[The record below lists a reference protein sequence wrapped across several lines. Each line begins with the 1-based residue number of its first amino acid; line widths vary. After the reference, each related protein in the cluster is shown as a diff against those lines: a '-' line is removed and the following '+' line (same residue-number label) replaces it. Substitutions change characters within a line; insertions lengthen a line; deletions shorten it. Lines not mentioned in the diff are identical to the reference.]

1 MATINSVKL
10 KRTGFSDLTL
20 PFKYG
25 ITVKEVLN
33 QDLDTGS
40 LVIVKTNELDIQPF
54 DIIEITYETISTLK
68 FLVGTIQSKI
78 IKFGTTKQYQYDIGL
93 VSLTTE
99 LQRIILPSRSITQS
113 LDGNNDYT
121 IKEIMENYLEMYAP
135 QYSLTTTMITKLGT
149 TKAPESQWT
158 RPTLFEVFN
167 DLLKPL
173 GMVVQVLLLST
184 NQKKIHFLDLDEE
197 GSAIDQTKINNTEI
211 RQDLTEYASDIE
223 IDAQNVYNRN
233 AITHT
238 PTPYTPKTSEQ
249 LLITTD
255 NQEVI
260 LNKPIF
266 EIKKVI
272 VKFPKNI
279 QQLPDPL
286 DTEMKS
292 LDITDRVV
300 NKKVWDTF
308 ADTNS
313 ISRVADTATI
323 KYKRNY
329 LYYEEGK
336 NYIDISF
343 KEDDW
348 LGVLAPDH
356 RAIENVIYYTLLAEN
371 DSQAATAATAF
382 SGFLQDKIGFEVEY
396 LTTDNILFRV
406 AKDVK
411 PRNKSVL
418 ISSQESS
425 LIDAEAFGKQQQEF
439 VNRIGNREMTITGRY
454 DTYSSIP
461 DLKDYIDDFV
471 LVEREIQIH
480 ESHYN
485 FKGLLTEHYS
495 KDNMFAGINSAKKY
509 FSIAEAN
516 EASISNHLTQVNL
529 TVSNN
534 DEANSSFLGQTESY
548 VVENFGKKDKYIQG
562 ALVLTDET
570 DTATPSGQPKN
581 EILLETTTHAIGK
594 SVIITMQMT
603 DNFNSHLKAIETSVA
618 GADRHLNKYVRYV
631 DLNGRF
637 EELKIH
643 LYRYD
648 PVYSNRGISFKP
660 LHIDPT
666 FEGYTNTEA
675 GGATISH
682 FSLFEDATNET
693 KKLPEVS
700 YQATYRDATQTGQ
713 YYYENTNTYNVINTN
728 AKVYSTGTS
737 SNNYVKRY
745 KDNRE
750 ITHET
755 LQFNFGTSVSGNG
768 STQQI
773 FITNEFIKYTP
784 FLFNNSSDYG
794 DNFKVAFSTTLKYNR
809 DSKTYKGTLLPH
821 STTGLNNSVKLQLTG
836 NEIRIVDT
844 STGSTGF
851 LWDNLKDNIISYAIC
866 DGFGNILIAVNK
878 SGTYEPLYIN
888 R

>member
-1 MATINSVKL
+1 MATINGVRL
-10 KRTGFSDLTL
+10 KRTGFVSDLTL
-20 PFKYG
+20 SFKYG
-25 ITVKEVLN
+25 ITIKDILN
-33 QDLDTGS
+33 KDLDTGS
-40 LVIVKTNELDIQPF
+40 LILVKSNELDIEPF
-54 DIIEITYETISTLK
+54 DIIEITYETTKKLY
-68 FLVGTIQSKI
+68 FYVGTIQQKI
-78 IKFGTTKQYQYDIGL
+78 IKFGTTKKYEYDIGL

-99 LQRIILPSRSITQS
+99 LQRIVLPSRSITQS
-113 LDGNNDYT
+113 LDGTADKT
-121 IKEIMENYLEMYAP
+121 IKTIMENYLEIYAP
-135 QYSLTTTMITKLGT
+135 EYSLTTSIIQKLGT
-149 TKAPESQWT
+149 TIAPEQQWN

-173 GMVVQVLLLST
+173 SAVVKVNLT
-184 NQKKIHFLDLDEE
+184 NTNAKVIDFLDLDEE
-197 GSAIDQTKINNTEI
+197 GSAIDETKINNTEI
-211 RQDLTEYASDIE
+211 RQDLAEYVSDIE
-223 IDAQNVYNRN
+223 IDASNVYNKN

-238 PTPYTPKTSEQ
+238 VDYTPKTTEQ
-249 LLITTD
+249 VLITTD
-255 NQEVI
+255 NQQVI

-266 EIKKVI
+266 DIKKVI
-272 VKFPKNI
+272 VKFAKDTNS
-279 QQLPDPL
+279 QGT
-286 DTEMKS
+286 DTEIVT

-308 ADTNS
+308 ETSND
-313 ISRVADTATI
+313 IGDVEDTATI

-329 LYYEEGK
+329 VYFEEGQ
-336 NYIDISF
+336 NYIDLSF

-348 LGVLAPDH
+348 LGVLQTDH
-356 RAIENVIYYTLLAEN
+356 RAFENVIYWSYREVEP
-371 DSQAATAATAF
+371 TAPIVSSNFA
-382 SGFLQDKIGFEVEY
+382 GFLQEEIVFEVEY

-406 AKDVK
+406 SKDNQ

-454 DTYSSIP
+454 QNYNDIP
-461 DLKDYIDDFV
+461 NLKDYIDDFV

-485 FKGLLTEHYS
+485 FKGLLTEYYS
-495 KDNMFAGINSAKKY
+495 KEDIFAGINSERKY

-570 DTATPSGQPKN
+570 DTATPSGQSQN
-581 EILLETTTHAIGK
+581 ELLLETTTHAIGK
-594 SVIITMQMT
+594 SVIVTMQMS
-603 DNFNSHLKAIETSVA
+603 DNYNSHLQTIKKDI
-618 GADRHLNKYVRYV
+618 GKHLNKFVRYV
-631 DLNGRF
+631 DDNGRF

-648 PVYSNRGISFKP
+648 PLYSNRGISFKP

-666 FEGYTNTEA
+666 YDGYTQTEN
-675 GGATISH
+675 GANISH
-682 FSLFEDATNET
+682 HTLFQDATDET

-700 YQATYRDATQTGQ
+700 YQATYRDAQASGSTYLET
-713 YYYENTNTYNVINTN
+713 TNTYNVINTN
-728 AKVYSTGTS
+728 AKVFSTGTS
-737 SNNYVKRY
+737 SDNYVKRY

-750 ITHET
+750 ITYET
-755 LQFNFGTSVSGNG
+755 IQFNFGTSVSGNG
-768 STQQI
+768 STEDI
-773 FITNEFIKYTP
+773 FITNEFIKYLP
-784 FLFNNSSDYG
+784 FIYNGSTDY
-794 DNFKVAFSTTLKYNR
+794 DNNFKIAYSSNLKYNR
-809 DSKTYKGTLLPH
+809 DSKTYKGNLLAY
-821 STTGLNNSVKLQLTG
+821 STTGLNDGSFKFNLSG

-844 STGSTGF
+844 STGTRV
-851 LWDNLKDNIISYAIC
+851 WNDNKDTIASYAIC
-866 DGFGNILIAVNK
+866 DSDGNILIAVNK

>member
-25 ITVKEVLN
+25 ITVKEILN

-40 LVIVKTNELDIQPF
+40 LLIVKTNELDIQPF
-54 DIIEITYETISTLK
+54 DIIEITYETISSLK
-68 FLVGTIQSKI
+68 FFVGTIQSKI

-99 LQRIILPSRSITQS
+99 LQRIVLPSRSITQT
-113 LDGNNDYT
+113 LDGTSPIT
-121 IKEIMENYLEMYAP
+121 IQNIFTRYLEIYAP
-135 QYSLTTTMITKLGT
+135 QYSLTTSMITKLGNT
-149 TKAPESQWT
+149 LAPESQWT

-173 GMVVQVLLLST
+173 GMVVKVLLLST
-184 NQKKIHFLDLDEE
+184 NEKKIHFLDLDEE

-223 IDAQNVYNRN
+223 IDAQNVYNKN

-238 PTPYTPKTSEQ
+238 PTSYTPKTSEQ
-249 LLITTD
+249 LLVTTD
-255 NQEVI
+255 NQQLI

-266 EIKKVI
+266 EVKKVT
-272 VKFPKNI
+272 VKFPRTFGVNA
-279 QQLPDPL
+279 PNDSS
-286 DTEMKS
+286 EMKI
-292 LDITDRVV
+292 LDITNRVV

-308 ADTNS
+308 VDSNS
-313 ISRVADTATI
+313 SGRVADTSTV

-336 NYIDISF
+336 NFIDLSF

-348 LGVLAPDH
+348 LGVLSPDH
-356 RAIENVIYYTLLAEN
+356 RAIENVIYYASGSTITTTQFA
-371 DSQAATAATAF
+371 
-382 SGFLQDKIGFEVEY
+382 GFLQEKIVFEVEY

-406 AKDVK
+406 AKDVQ

-454 DTYSSIP
+454 ETYSSIP

-495 KDNMFAGINSAKKY
+495 KDNMFAGINSERKY

-534 DEANSSFLGQTESY
+534 DEANSSFLGQTETY

-581 EILLETTTHAIGK
+581 EILLETTSHPIGK
-594 SVIITMQMT
+594 SVVVTMQMT
-603 DNFNSHLKAIETSVA
+603 DNFNSQRGVYRNGNTGYSTFVP
-618 GADRHLNKYVRYV
+618 YV
-631 DLNGRF
+631 DSNGRF
-637 EELKIH
+637 EEIKIH

-648 PVYSNRGISFKP
+648 ANYLNRGISIKP
-660 LHIDPT
+660 YYVTDP
-666 FEGYTNTEA
+666 
-675 GGATISH
+675 SP
-682 FSLFEDATNET
+682 DATNNNET
-693 KKLPEVS
+693 YFEAGAIVSDKLPEIS
-700 YQATYRDATQTGQ
+700 YQSSFTRNDAQGNGYTD
-713 YYYENTNTYNVINTN
+713 TYNVINTN
-728 AKVYSTGTS
+728 ARVYQSGTS
-737 SNNYVKRY
+737 SDNFVKRY

-773 FITNEFIKYTP
+773 FITNEFVNYTP
-784 FLFNNSSDYG
+784 MIFNGTTDYT
-794 DNFKVAFSTTLKYNR
+794 FKIAYSNTLRYNR
-809 DSKTYKGTLLPH
+809 DSKVYKGTLL
-821 STTGLNNSVKLQLTG
+821 STNNVALQRSG
-836 NEIRIVDT
+836 NE
-844 STGSTGF
+844 
-851 LWDNLKDNIISYAIC
+851 LQIIDVNQSQVWLNAKNDAVSYAIC
-866 DGFGNILIAVNK
+866 DTDGNILIAVNK
-878 SGTYEPLYIN
+878 LGSGSGLASTYEPLYIN

>member
-25 ITVKEVLN
+25 ITVKEILN

-40 LVIVKTNELDIQPF
+40 LLIVKTNELDIQPF
-54 DIIEITYETISTLK
+54 DIIEITYETISSLK
-68 FLVGTIQSKI
+68 FFVGTIQSKI

-99 LQRIILPSRSITQS
+99 LQRIVLPSRSITQT
-113 LDGNNDYT
+113 LDGTSPIT
-121 IKEIMENYLEMYAP
+121 IQNIFTRYLEIYAP
-135 QYSLTTTMITKLGT
+135 QYSLTTSMITKLGNT
-149 TKAPESQWT
+149 LAPESQWT

-173 GMVVQVLLLST
+173 GMVVKVLLLST
-184 NQKKIHFLDLDEE
+184 NEKKIHFLDLDEE

-223 IDAQNVYNRN
+223 IDAQNVYNKN

-238 PTPYTPKTSEQ
+238 PTSYTPKTSEQ
-249 LLITTD
+249 LLVTTD
-255 NQEVI
+255 NQQLI

-266 EIKKVI
+266 EVKKVT
-272 VKFPKNI
+272 VKFPRTFGVNA
-279 QQLPDPL
+279 PNDSS
-286 DTEMKS
+286 EMKI
-292 LDITDRVV
+292 LDITNRVV

-308 ADTNS
+308 VDSNS
-313 ISRVADTATI
+313 SGRVADTSTV

-336 NYIDISF
+336 NFIDLSF

-348 LGVLAPDH
+348 LGVLSPDH
-356 RAIENVIYYTLLAEN
+356 RAIENVIYYASGSTITTTQFA
-371 DSQAATAATAF
+371 
-382 SGFLQDKIGFEVEY
+382 GFLQEKIVFEVEY

-406 AKDVK
+406 AKDVQ

-454 DTYSSIP
+454 ETYSSIP

-495 KDNMFAGINSAKKY
+495 KDNMFAGINSERKY

-534 DEANSSFLGQTESY
+534 DEANSSFLGQTETY

-581 EILLETTTHAIGK
+581 EILLETTAHAIGK
-594 SVIITMQMT
+594 SVIVSMQME
-603 DNFNSHLKAIETSVA
+603 DNFNSHLKLVETTLA
-618 GADRHLNKYVRYV
+618 GASRDTNRYVRYV

-648 PVYSNRGISFKP
+648 PVYSNRGINFKP

-666 FEGYTNTEA
+666 FAGFTQTN
-675 GGATISH
+675 GATISH
-682 FSLFEDATNET
+682 HSLFEDAIVET

-700 YQATYRDATQTGQ
+700 YQSTYRDAQASGQ
-713 YYYENTNTYNVINTN
+713 NYIETTNTYNVINTN
-728 AKVYSTGTS
+728 AKVFSTGTS
-737 SNNYVKRY
+737 SDNYVKRY

-755 LQFNFGTSVSGNG
+755 IQFNFGTSVSGNG
-768 STQQI
+768 STQNI
-773 FITNEFIKYTP
+773 FLTNEFIKYTP
-784 FLFNNSSDYG
+784 FIFNNSSDYG
-794 DNFKVAFSTTLKYNR
+794 DNFKIAYSTTLKYNR
-809 DSKTYKGTLLPH
+809 DSKTYKGSLLPH
-821 STTGLNNSVKLQLTG
+821 STSGLANSVKLQLTG

-844 STGSTGF
+844 STSSTGI
-851 LWDNLKDNIISYAIC
+851 LWDNIKDTIASYAIC
-866 DGFGNILIAVNK
+866 DQFGNILIAVNK